1 MQELQKIAVVIDAD
15 NTQISK
21 LEDVFHEISTR
32 GRIVV
37 KRAYGNWHKPTLK
50 NWGEIIK
57 RLAIKAEQQFDYVS
71 GKNATDMA
79 LVIDTIELLY
89 TNLYDAFVI
98 VSSDSDYTPL
108 AIKLREA
115 GVYVM
120 GVGEQ
125 KNPVAFRNACDEF
138 LFLENCSSSV
148 EGNDAHDV
156 VNSFQSDAHDAA
168 SSSQSDV
175 QDAASSSQSDA
186 QDAVSSP
193 QKEKAEVS
201 ISPNNEKEES
211 TKQLKEDVQKTDST
225 PIASSAP
232 AEENSEKKND
242 LNEIHALLEKA
253 YDTFQ
258 DEDGWVNVAKVG
270 LFLRRAKPDFDSR
283 TYGFQKLSLFLKNFP
298 EKYDVKIVGEKPN
311 IIAVYRCV
319 SNENN

>member
-120 GVGEQ
+120 GVGE
-125 KNPVAFRNACDEF
+125 KKTPVAFRNACDEF

-156 VNSFQSDAHDAA
+156 VSSFQSDA
-168 SSSQSDV
+168 

-319 SNENN
+319 SNEND

>member
-37 KRAYGNWHKPTLK
+37 KRAYGNWHKPALK

-125 KNPVAFRNACDEF
+125 KTPVAFRNACDEF

-148 EGNDAHDV
+148 EGN
-156 VNSFQSDAHDAA
+156 
-168 SSSQSDV
+168 
-175 QDAASSSQSDA
+175 DA

-258 DEDGWVNVAKVG
+258 DEDGWVNVAKAG

-298 EKYDVKIVGEKPN
+298 EKYDVKLVGEKPN
-311 IIAVYRCV
+311 TIAVYRCV

>member
-125 KNPVAFRNACDEF
+125 KTPVAFRNACDEF

-148 EGNDAHDV
+148 EGNDAHNAV
-156 VNSFQSDAHDAA
+156 SSFQSDA
-168 SSSQSDV
+168 

-311 IIAVYRCV
+311 TIAVYRCV

>member
-125 KNPVAFRNACDEF
+125 KTPVAFRNACDEF

-156 VNSFQSDAHDAA
+156 VSSFQSDAQDAA
-168 SSSQSDV
+168 SSSQSNV

>member
-125 KNPVAFRNACDEF
+125 KTPVAFRNACDEF

-156 VNSFQSDAHDAA
+156 V

-298 EKYDVKIVGEKPN
+298 EKYDVKIVGEKLN

>member
-125 KNPVAFRNACDEF
+125 KTPVAFRNACDEF

-148 EGNDAHDV
+148 EGNDAHDAV
-156 VNSFQSDAHDAA
+156 SSFQSDA
-168 SSSQSDV
+168 

-186 QDAVSSP
+186 QDTVSSP
-193 QKEKAEVS
+193 QKEKAEGS

>member
-125 KNPVAFRNACDEF
+125 KTPVAFRNACDEF

-156 VNSFQSDAHDAA
+156 VSSFQSDA
-168 SSSQSDV
+168 

-232 AEENSEKKND
+232 TEENSEKKND

>member
-125 KNPVAFRNACDEF
+125 KTPVAFRNACDEF

-156 VNSFQSDAHDAA
+156 V

-232 AEENSEKKND
+232 AEENSEKKNN